1 MPVGLPLEWWG
12 QFDPRGLELP
22 GRGQREVEKTRKRAQ
37 KDPKNVEISSN
48 ERLIMEK

>member
-1 MPVGLPLEWWG
+1 MPKSTVIHLYYAQVYGHFTG
-12 QFDPRGLELP
+12 GMDS
-22 GRGQREVEKTRKRAQ
+22 EKTRERAQ